1 MTDRTPMQRA
11 LDRDTQVEEL
21 ARENERLLEALA
33 TIKWKSADKDNMEFV
48 ATITCFQHDEIRAAL
63 TGKEQK

>member
-1 MTDRTPMQRA
+1 MTDSTPIQRA
-11 LDRDTQVEEL
+11 LDRDTEIEEL
-21 ARENERLLEALA
+21 ARENERLREALA